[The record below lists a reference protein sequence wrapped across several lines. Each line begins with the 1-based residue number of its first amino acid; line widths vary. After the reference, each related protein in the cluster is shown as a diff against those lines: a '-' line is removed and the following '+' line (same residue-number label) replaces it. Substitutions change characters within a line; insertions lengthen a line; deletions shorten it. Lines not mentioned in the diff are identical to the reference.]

1 MTRILFYALL
11 IIVALPAAAL
21 AQGSGAEVERPASP
35 SRNAEL
41 DRADQPFIVYR
52 SMTGKIVEVN
62 AEERVIVVEEKEGG
76 KRYQFRLDRKTKLKA
91 DKQTLLSERKEL
103 ALSDFE
109 IGQLVKVTFIP
120 AEKRVTEV
128 RARREKS

>member
-1 MTRILFYALL
+1 MNRVLFHALL
-11 IIVALPAAAL
+11 LIVVLPAVAL
-21 AQGSGAEVERPASP
+21 AQGSGAEVERPPSP
-35 SRNAEL
+35 SRSA
-41 DRADQPFIVYR
+41 ADERFDAPFIVSR

-62 AEERVIVVEEKEGG
+62 AEERTIVIEEKGG
-76 KRYQFRLDRKTKLKA
+76 KRYQFTLDRKTKLKA

-109 IGQLVKVTFIP
+109 VGQLVKVTFIP